1 MTDHTA
7 SQGEVH
13 VLLPSLAP
21 RAKAS
26 KARQPGDL
34 VPEKCR
40 ENHGFSTFNTNQTLR
55 IAGFFG
61 LIHKPTRMLETKN
74 AMVQWENHPQDPK
87 PSLSISFW
95 FITQTPVEST
105 HSTNTS
111 GWCPPQ
117 SHHPCSCAEVMQQ
130 ARLAALNKTWF
141 SSTTSLIWPATIF
154 KKMTKTD
161 GEIDNSHVK

>member
-1 MTDHTA
+1 LTDHTA

-61 LIHKPTRMLETKN
+61 LIHKPTRMLETKKCNGSMGKSSSRPKTFSEHKFLVHNSN
-74 AMVQWENHPQDPK
+74 ASRINPLNQHFGMVPPTK
-87 PSLSISFW
+87 PSPMFLRRGDATGAI
-95 FITQTPVEST
+95 
-105 HSTNTS
+105 
-111 GWCPPQ
+111 GGPQ
-117 SHHPCSCAEVMQQ
+117 
-130 ARLAALNKTWF
+130 
-141 SSTTSLIWPATIF
+141 
-154 KKMTKTD
+154 
-161 GEIDNSHVK
+161 